1 GRALSL
7 EVRSYELGWILW
19 SFGGRRDF
27 PELTDR
33 SEFTAALRVGRSVD
47 AEGAEISE
55 SGVSSFELT
64 SSGPG
69 QMAPWKR

>member
-1 GRALSL
+1 L

-33 SEFTAALRVGRSVD
+33 PEFTAALRDGRFIDEEV
-47 AEGAEISE
+47 AEISE
-55 SGVSSFELT
+55 SDVSSFELT
-64 SSGPG
+64 KSGRG
-69 QMAPWKR
+69 QTVPWFKR